1 LDYFGN
7 HREWHRDFTSP
18 AADVL
23 EGMLKLETE
32 KFKFY
37 PKLKLTNVNDHIYFN
52 RDKLPEQV
60 SGAAQMLSPEIHL
73 RWQFLRRLEL
83 NTQVK
88 YTTVTGDAQDVFR
101 IPEWLINTQ
110 LSYRNSIFQD
120 NMQLQFGID
129 TQYRSSFYGHDYDPT
144 IQQFFLQDHF
154 DIPEYFLADVFVNFR
169 VGRALLFAKFVFA
182 NQGLSI
188 PGYFTAPYYLGQH
201 RVFDWGITWQFY
213 D

>member
-1 LDYFGN
+1 
-7 HREWHRDFTSP
+7 
-18 AADVL
+18 
-23 EGMLKLETE
+23 
-32 KFKFY
+32 
-37 PKLKLTNVNDHIYFN
+37 
-52 RDKLPEQV
+52 
-60 SGAAQMLSPEIHL
+60 
-73 RWQFLRRLEL
+73 
-83 NTQVK
+83 
-88 YTTVTGDAQDVFR
+88 
-101 IPEWLINTQ
+101 
-110 LSYRNSIFQD
+110 
-120 NMQLQFGID
+120 MQLQFGID